1 MADTDGEPANL
12 RTAKNTRRV
21 SAITA
26 QRHRARQSAIPRG
39 EIHAVLI
46 ENFNRGIR
54 TWSVTMTVSDMKT
67 LLEKFVA
74 LVEETERDARQPKRI
89 A

>member
-1 MADTDGEPANL
+1 
-12 RTAKNTRRV
+12 
-21 SAITA
+21 
-26 QRHRARQSAIPRG
+26 
-39 EIHAVLI
+39 
-46 ENFNRGIR
+46 
-54 TWSVTMTVSDMKT
+54 MTVSDMKT